1 VSDWF
6 NSERNP
12 SSNIRKLLQE
22 RIDKVNL
29 RAELTAD
36 EIKRL
41 NKLQAIANK
50 LKRGK
55 NELFI
60 PLTNL

>member
-1 VSDWF
+1 MSDWF

>member
-41 NKLQAIANK
+41 NKLQAIADK
-50 LKRGK
+50 LKR
-55 NELFI
+55 
-60 PLTNL
+60 